1 MKFDGFMDSMS
12 GFTQFTIEETTI
24 SSKLCFVD
32 DAPRIGSQHTEDS
45 RQANNMSLSFSSYV
59 FASCYIMQII
69 RCLTRCLT
77 IIRFLKTLQSIS
89 IPLSKKEFLH
99 LDFIHGL
106 VPVEAIIAP
115 YESDIRKYKIEIAS
129 LQEDIK
135 ALERLI
141 KSKDVALVEVER
153 TLHSANERAM
163 IVENLQNQNL
173 ELKRQKEICQEEN
186 RLLEKANRQKVLEV
200 ESLSQTIRELEESI
214 LAGGVVANAVRDY
227 QRQVAELNCSTKLMN
242 SRTKVSANRVA
253 AAVAN
258 EWKDE
263 GEKLMPVKQWIEERR
278 FLQGEIQRLRD
289 KLTISERTAK
299 TETQLRDK
307 FKLRLK
313 ILEEGLKGAS
323 NSEPVNGSTFCN
335 GSINKRSSSQPR
347 ASVASISSSV
357 LQQPDPVSVVESTRK
372 IVRTNSL
379 NKKFNAREILAK
391 KNLWAPRSKFFDGR
405 GKENSEEK
413 VNSNGHVHV
422 ISPEKEEVSKEV
434 KTSGYDDIVPQTNY
448 VSLYYFLVFW

>member
-1 MKFDGFMDSMS
+1 MVCM
-12 GFTQFTIEETTI
+12 
-24 SSKLCFVD
+24 
-32 DAPRIGSQHTEDS
+32 
-45 RQANNMSLSFSSYV
+45 
-59 FASCYIMQII
+59 
-69 RCLTRCLT
+69 
-77 IIRFLKTLQSIS
+77 FLKTLQSIS

-227 QRQVAELNCSTKLMN
+227 QRQVAELN
-242 SRTKVSANRVA
+242 VSANRVA

-422 ISPEKEEVSKEV
+422 ISPEKEEALEWAMLRVRPGNKRINLAHLPYC
-434 KTSGYDDIVPQTNY
+434 GLLDILSST
-448 VSLYYFLVFW
+448 

>member
-1 MKFDGFMDSMS
+1 MLHNADYQVLDKVLDNYKNLE
-12 GFTQFTIEETTI
+12 IK
-24 SSKLCFVD
+24 KLMN
-32 DAPRIGSQHTEDS
+32 E
-45 RQANNMSLSFSSYV
+45 
-59 FASCYIMQII
+59 
-69 RCLTRCLT
+69 
-77 IIRFLKTLQSIS
+77 
-89 IPLSKKEFLH
+89 KKEALAAQFAAEATLRRVH
-99 LDFIHGL
+99 ANQSLF
-106 VPVEAIIAP
+106 VEAIIAP

-227 QRQVAELNCSTKLMN
+227 QRQVAELNEEKKTLERELA
-242 SRTKVSANRVA
+242 RTKVSANRVA

-434 KTSGYDDIVPQTNY
+434 KTSGYDDVVPQTNY
-448 VSLYYFLVFW
+448 VSLNNLCISLLFW